1 MLTKEQAIQMC
12 DERIVKEMGEK
23 YINKHNGHICI
34 SKARSDDDVYFYF
47 AGFTDENPENED
59 FKGWTVYANFR
70 VDLKSGKI
78 IYEKIG
84 KPKAEYI

>member
-12 DERIVKEMGEK
+12 DESIVKEMGEK

-47 AGFTDENPENED
+47 AGFRDENKENEE
-59 FKGWTVYANFR
+59 FKGWTVYAYLE
-70 VDLKSGKI
+70 VDLKNGKI

-84 KPKAEYI
+84 KPKAEYL